1 MIANL
6 NWDNGYISKL
16 RSEFIIN
23 FLKVFNELL
32 QIVRETEEDTDER
45 HQCLNE
51 VAWYVSNF
59 FLLNVFIFASPLVQ
73 LKNSKPQN

>member
-1 MIANL
+1 MIPMIANL

-32 QIVRETEEDTDER
+32 QLVHETEEDTDDK
-45 HQCLNE
+45 HQCLIE
-51 VAWYVSNF
+51 VAW
-59 FLLNVFIFASPLVQ
+59 
-73 LKNSKPQN
+73 